1 MSPASKVL
9 TTFPANVFSVMAH
22 IIGALYNAQ
31 CRSGPLI
38 TPLDFVDGMNE
49 EFVRRYALAIDGE
62 QDPRNLVIVFRMT
75 VIVLQHFNL
84 GKPIPFSAISRSI
97 YSILSLPFYGV
108 NNLWIFHFVDL

>member
-1 MSPASKVL
+1 
-9 TTFPANVFSVMAH
+9 MAPF
-22 IIGALYNAQ
+22 LLYRYNAQ

-84 GKPIPFSAISRSI
+84 GKPLNLF
-97 YSILSLPFYGV
+97 LSLP
-108 NNLWIFHFVDL
+108 